1 MQFSALA
8 KHEEAASR
16 SSSGADTGI
25 ILSYENIFEK
35 EMFLLNGVIDLWYVE
50 TFTEEETAWLELTAL
65 HMAKIY

>member
-25 ILSYENIFEK
+25 ILSL
-35 EMFLLNGVIDLWYVE
+35 FLLNVVIDLWYVE